1 MMQATASE
9 VDRQK
14 HEKQRSRDQAEY
26 DHPAGRA
33 SIWVSGNTGSPA
45 GGSADFAG

>member
-14 HEKQRSRDQAEY
+14 HDQQRRRNQPEY

-33 SIWVSGNTGSPA
+33 GIWLRRNAGSPA
-45 GGSADFAG
+45 GGSVDFAG